1 VGAGSLVEHGWGVAL
16 VTTVQTMRDQ
26 LQAELWGRL
35 AADQLQQAQNELLD
49 RQRAIKS
56 RWEAYHGKH
65 PASLQKGANGVDY
78 NVRLNL
84 ARTIVDAG
92 VASLFGKD
100 GGVDIEVDQG
110 GDPSVDTVDSPAG
123 AYLAD
128 FWGDSKS
135 FRGGKKLMNKE
146 SKLINLALDGG
157 ICGHVFCKLQPDEDA
172 DAGVPPRLVQ
182 LDPQWMI
189 VDTDPDDVELI
200 TQYTYCWTTV
210 DDGKPVARRQRTE
223 RDQDSLGWVIYDE
236 QASGA
241 DWVLRKP
248 PAQWDYEWS
257 PVHHCQNLPMPNQVW
272 GLSDLEQDTLD
283 LNYTLNGIASDM
295 RKITSLFASPVL
307 FTRLLGNRATGEIGP
322 GKVVNADNPQA
333 TYDLIEMST
342 PGTFTLELF
351 DRLRDLIH
359 ETAEI
364 PAVAAGQLDTI
375 GPLSGAAL
383 NILYGPLVNKTTK
396 KRGSYGDMIEEVSV
410 HALEL
415 GGFDGVDVNLVWP
428 QIIPG
433 NPDAEVSVALAKQR
447 VGYSKSTLIREMGG
461 DPEIEANQRQQEQ
474 QDSQAAFDQGTLP
487 GVEY

>member
-1 VGAGSLVEHGWGVAL
+1 
-16 VTTVQTMRDQ
+16 VTTVQDMRDQ
-26 LQAELWGRL
+26 LQAQLWGKL
-35 AADQLQQAQNELLD
+35 AAEQLQQAENELLE
-49 RQRAIKS
+49 RQKAIKQ

-65 PASLQKGANGVDY
+65 PASLQKSASGVDY
-78 NVRLNL
+78 NVRLNF

-110 GDPSVDTVDSPAG
+110 DGNPDPNVAAAESPAG

-135 FRGGKKLMNKE
+135 YRQGKKSMNKE
-146 SKLINLALDGG
+146 SKLQMLALDGG
-157 ICGHVFCKLQPDEDA
+157 ICGHVFCKLQPED
-172 DAGVPPRLVQ
+172 DPRVPPRLIQ

-200 TQYTYCWTTV
+200 VQYTYCWTTI
-210 DDGKPVARRQRTE
+210 DNGRPVARRQRTE
-223 RDQDSLGWVIYDE
+223 RDGDGWMIHDE

-241 DWVLRKP
+241 DWIPRRSPVY
-248 PAQWDYEWS
+248 WDYEWS

-272 GLSDLEQDTLD
+272 GLSDLEQDVLD

-295 RKITSLFASPVL
+295 RKITSLYASPVL
-307 FTRLLGNRATGEIGP
+307 FTRLLGNRSTSEIGP
-322 GKVVNADNPQA
+322 GKVVNADNPNA
-333 TYDLIEMST
+333 TYELVEMST
-342 PGTFTLELF
+342 PGTFTFELF
-351 DRLRDLIH
+351 DRLRDIAH

-396 KRGSYGDMIEEVSV
+396 KRGLYGDMIEEISV

-415 GGFDGVDVNLVWP
+415 GGFSGVDVNLAWP
-428 QIIPG
+428 EVIPE
-433 NPDAEVSVALAKQR
+433 NPDAEVQIVAAKQR
-447 VGYSKSTLIREMGG
+447 VGYSQATLIREMGG
-461 DPEIEANQRQQEQ
+461 DPEVEADQRAQER
-474 QDSQAAFDQGTLP
+474 QDEQAAMDQGQIP
-487 GVEY
+487 GVDY